1 MPNIGD
7 VVGVAVFA
15 KFGTL
20 LGREEGAI
28 GDCDGNND
36 GNDVGVKVF
45 AVFGILVGIVDD
57 TDDGILVGSAVPIK
71 IG

>member
-28 GDCDGNND
+28 GDCDGNID
-36 GNDVGVKVF
+36 GNDVGVAVF
-45 AVFGILVGIVDD
+45 AVFGILVGNVDG
-57 TDDGILVGSAVPIK
+57 TDDGILVGSAVPIT